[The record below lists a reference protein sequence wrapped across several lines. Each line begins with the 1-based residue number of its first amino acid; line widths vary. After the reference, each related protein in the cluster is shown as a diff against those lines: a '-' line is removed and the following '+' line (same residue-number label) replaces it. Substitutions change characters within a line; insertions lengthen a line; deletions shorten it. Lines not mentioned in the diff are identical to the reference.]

1 LGAYHS
7 AGVLRGAYISTD
19 QAAVRSTLC
28 TFGRGFHGQLG
39 RSGYYNSDAP
49 VTVRVP
55 SVGELRQFV
64 RETLANTPTEEE
76 DPSDGAAA
84 EDGGGDERMVGSS
97 QEQKEVVMAEGLMMM
112 DGSGERVA
120 TCSVEQLVEQEE
132 DDVDAPCSIASIE
145 CGGSHCA
152 ALTTSGQ
159 LLTWGLA
166 SSGELGHG
174 GWTPIEVEVPRPVS
188 SLGMAVRVVSVAAG
202 ANHTLAVGACGGLWS
217 CGRGRHGQLGQGHF
231 HDVGPLQR
239 VEVLRGVR
247 VRVPVSNHL
256 VFETN
261 LVNLSRRGHQAP
273 DRACI

>member
-1 LGAYHS
+1 MTE
-7 AGVLRGAYISTD
+7 GVM
-19 QAAVRSTLC
+19 
-28 TFGRGFHGQLG
+28 
-39 RSGYYNSDAP
+39 
-49 VTVRVP
+49 
-55 SVGELRQFV
+55 
-64 RETLANTPTEEE
+64 
-76 DPSDGAAA
+76 
-84 EDGGGDERMVGSS
+84 DGG
-97 QEQKEVVMAEGLMMM
+97 
-112 DGSGERVA
+112 GERVA
-120 TCSVEQLVEQEE
+120 TCSVEQLDEQQGV
-132 DDVDAPCSIASIE
+132 DVDVDGDAPCTIASIE

-188 SLGMAVRVVSVAAG
+188 SLGMAVRVASVAAG

-247 VRVPVSNHL
+247 VRVPVS
-256 VFETN
+256 TN
-261 LVNLSRRGHQAP
+261 LVFCYQPGIPSHRGSQA
-273 DRACI
+273 RAQTWHLKRTTTSQ